1 MWKGLDSCIF
11 IIYAMEINLVSI
23 IQAVAPS
30 NEHIAQE
37 VSELKYLNPQ
47 LSNDQLAL
55 RWGKRIRNNYTSV
68 GVATA
73 LPSAIPG
80 IGTAAQIAIEAGTIS
95 ADLALMLRW
104 MGKLCMGI
112 GMIYGNNPSF
122 TINQDLV
129 NILGLWSGVVDV
141 AKNATK
147 RVGTK
152 VAVVQFNKHVSGK
165 VLAKINKR
173 VGTTILTKY
182 GGKRGGVALGKL
194 VPFGVGAVIA
204 GGFNYFTFNAFMK
217 SAINYYKNDNDYVM
231 FEE

>member
-1 MWKGLDSCIF
+1 
-11 IIYAMEINLVSI
+11 MEINLVSI

-37 VSELKYLNPQ
+37 VSELKYLNPN
-47 LSNDQLAL
+47 LSNDKLAL

-80 IGTAAQIAIEAGTIS
+80 IGTVAQIAIEAGTIS

-112 GMIYGNNPSF
+112 GMIYGNNPNLS
-122 TINQDLV
+122 INQDLV
-129 NILGLWSGVVDV
+129 NILGLWCGVIDV

-152 VAVVQFNKHVSGK
+152 VVVAQFNKRVTGK
-165 VLAKINKR
+165 ALAKVNKR
-173 VGTTILTKY
+173 VGTTIVTKY
-182 GGKRGGVALGKL
+182 GSKRGGVALGKL
-194 VPFGVGAVIA
+194 APFGVGAVIA
-204 GGFNYFTFNAFMK
+204 GGFNYFTFNEFMK
-217 SAINYYKNDNDYVM
+217 SAIDYYKNDKDYIM
-231 FEE
+231 FEEK